1 MEHFFGL
8 RPRKKQHVI
17 AFVLLFMLAFAGIRL
32 EKIANNCEGGLP
44 ISVTFEGLSETDA
57 HTVQAV
63 AVSPK
68 DIMLPLS
75 HKPGTS
81 VWELEFLFWAQCV
94 RVYAP
99 QELLQRKLP
108 VTLTIGETQI
118 FKTDTATMLE
128 TWKAAPAPSGLVA
141 LDSPPNLSAAHL
153 PFLGKIING
162 PIEAPFLELFA
173 QAITLACIGVPVLYL
188 SLRRARP
195 RAKLAQWLR
204 LCLSERVPLVQPK
217 TMERGYLL
225 AGLLTL
231 TLSLVLLTH
240 GQRYG
245 FVHDDNITQ
254 FFPTIL
260 QGCRSLELGV
270 FPTYNPY
277 SLMGSPTASVGTYAL
292 SYPLT
297 YLSYFVAAHLLRD
310 PYLTLDIFA
319 IVHLVLGYF
328 ATFALARRIG
338 LRASL
343 AMCVALSFVLCG
355 YFCVYTRGWFYMA
368 PVALW
373 TPLLLLSLTR
383 LLSAVQ
389 VGGRWVLETGLVIG
403 VYFHAGNAQMWS
415 YTLLLGA
422 ALVGFWHYG
431 GRLSK
436 GRLLWLLP
444 ALLLGLAIAAPLLV
458 AQSAEVTGIERS
470 ADFKQGVLK
479 GFLALLLPAPLVD
492 AWHPGIHPGVQNLWA
507 HLYHF
512 APLYFCGPVFLALG
526 LVALTSLLVLR
537 WGRRLVG
544 ANAWLLCAGLAL
556 WLSLGADGGLAALLA
571 HLPVFNKFQHWWKF
585 LPFVALFSALGG
597 GLIIERWLQS
607 TKNLKAERTL
617 VVLIPLLLAYNA
629 WISKPVMSL
638 ADKPYPALPAE
649 LKTLFFNPDERLQ
662 RGLTISPWKR
672 DHAGFVFSMAQN
684 FATVYEL
691 PMLNGYDPL
700 VEASSLN
707 QALERRYKPS
717 HSLTRGSASFQPGLP
732 TEAIESLRRYGVR
745 WICVTDGVQSLDQL
759 RLLEALSGQ
768 VTLRYT
774 RLGLQVYELG
784 GGDPL
789 AFVESDPSKSL
800 PLALNANGGTVT
812 LGGATQGP
820 VVVNLLARERL
831 HAFVDG
837 RPIAI
842 TKDAWDRVV
851 VAVPLGAKEL
861 TLRYEPTWSK
871 GLGLAGG
878 LLLLASL
885 FGGMLRHATTLS
897 SGSSEVTLLPK
908 IRR

>member
-1 MEHFFGL
+1 MEHLFGL

-17 AFVLLFMLAFAGIRL
+17 AFVLLFVLAFVGIRL
-32 EKIANNCEGGLP
+32 EKIAANCEGALP
-44 ISVTFEGLSETDA
+44 IAVAFEGLSEADT
-57 HTVQAV
+57 HTVQVV
-63 AVSPK
+63 AISPK
-68 DIMLPLS
+68 DILLS
-75 HKPGTS
+75 LNHKSGAS

-99 QELLQRKLP
+99 QELLQRNLP
-108 VTLTIGETQI
+108 VTLTIGGTQI
-118 FKTDTATMLE
+118 FKTNTATMLA

-141 LDSPPNLSAAHL
+141 LDSPPSLSAAHL
-153 PFLGKIING
+153 PFLDKIING

-173 QAITLACIGVPVLYL
+173 QAITLACLGVPALYL
-188 SLRRARP
+188 SLRAVRP

-204 LCLSERVPLVQPK
+204 LCLSERAPLIQAK
-217 TMERGYLL
+217 TTERGYLS
-225 AGLLTL
+225 AGLLAL

-260 QGCRSLELGV
+260 QGCRSLEHGI

-277 SLMGSPTASVGTYAL
+277 ALMGSPTASMGTYAL
-292 SYPLT
+292 TYPLT
-297 YLSYFVAAHLLRD
+297 YLSYFVATHLLRD
-310 PYLTLDIFA
+310 AYLTLDIFA
-319 IVHLVLGYF
+319 VMHLVLGYL

-383 LLSAVQ
+383 LVNAVQ

-403 VYFHAGNAQMWS
+403 LYFHAGNAQMWS

-422 ALVGFWHYG
+422 ALVGFWYHG
-431 GRLSK
+431 GKLSK
-436 GRLLWLLP
+436 VRLLWLLP
-444 ALLLGLAIAAPLLV
+444 ALLVGLAIAAPLLL
-458 AQSAEVTGIERS
+458 AQSAEVAQIERS

-492 AWHPGIHPGVQNLWA
+492 VWHPGIQPGVENLWA

-512 APLYFCGPVFLALG
+512 APLYFCGPVFLTLG

-556 WLSLGADGGLAALLA
+556 WLSLGADGGLAAILA

-597 GLIIERWLQS
+597 GLIVERWLQS
-607 TKNLKAERTL
+607 RKKSAKTERAL
-617 VVLIPLLLAYNA
+617 VVLVPLLLAYNA
-629 WISKPVMSL
+629 WVSKPVMSL

-649 LKTLFFNPDERLQ
+649 LKTLFFNPQERLQ

-672 DHAGFVFSMAQN
+672 DHTGFVFSMAQN

-691 PMLNGYDPL
+691 PMLMGYDPL
-700 VEASSLN
+700 VEASPLTLQMKHRFLPSP
-707 QALERRYKPS
+707 ALVKGTSNFRAAIPQNS
-717 HSLTRGSASFQPGLP
+717 V
-732 TEAIESLRRYGVR
+732 EALRRYGVR
-745 WICVTDGVQSLDQL
+745 WICVTDGVQSVDKLL
-759 RLLEALSGQ
+759 LLEMLSGQ

-774 RLGLQVYELG
+774 RLGLQVYELA

-789 AFVESDPSKSL
+789 AFAQSDPSQSI
-800 PLALNANGGTVT
+800 PFTLNATGATIT
-812 LGGATQGP
+812 LGSAVSGP

-831 HAFVDG
+831 NALVDG
-837 RPIAI
+837 KPVAI
-842 TKDAWDRVV
+842 TKDAWDRVTV
-851 VAVPLGAKEL
+851 IAPAGTKEL
-861 TLRYEPTWSK
+861 TLRYEPAWGK
-871 GLGLAGG
+871 GFVASVILLGLALG
-878 LLLLASL
+878 LWARLSRRL
-885 FGGMLRHATTLS
+885 TTL
-897 SGSSEVTLLPK
+897 THT
-908 IRR
+908 